1 MKIKKFAGGGITYLA
16 TTNRREEG
24 AKQASS
30 DSSKKNNDYIKK
42 ILDMVT
48 ESGIDSDV
56 AQFINSVKAT
66 LDLAADPM
74 GNDMTMQDI
83 LNIARQASLVK
94 TNYTEYQK
102 ARESLDSQD
111 AWNDVA
117 LDSRGN
123 LYVYD
128 SEDGNIN
135 TVSLSKLKENPG
147 RYQVLNNSDIMS
159 LRRNDKSM
167 AFNTGILDNIM
178 SSAGMT
184 SIVNYAK
191 DIIGSFKD
199 TQISGY
205 SSKTSGNINTGMQSI
220 VSALLNGNNLGSLI
234 VTGPDGLYKVSSKS
248 TIADT
253 HIQDALN
260 YIKISMPEN
269 YRHKL
274 RATAALN
281 GYTEDAYL
289 LTSLMANTGR
299 ELTATYEENIDP
311 VTGKKPSKDSTSTK
325 TRQVTLAEQYVTG
338 QGLPNGKWY
347 TLQSSGSKSG
357 LKIYGQDV
365 GNIMRASGENG
376 IGDQMSDVSLAY
388 ILENAYGIG
397 KISNR
402 SITFGNQV
410 IDPNHLDGIVYDNS
424 EMLRVVLPY
433 KLTDKGE
440 IVPDFDTY
448 KEIEKVVEANKNSP
462 ESVINRYL
470 QEVLP
475 GTTYDKET
483 KSVRYPEK
491 NSHVFLTFRGVASN
505 LLTPFT
511 PDMNYMVKSDKNKE
525 VYKEAAKF
533 GSANHDKNAVPR
545 FGESAE
551 KTGFWN
557 AFKGV
562 GSNLYEA
569 NVFIPIRDDLA
580 GVTMYN
586 RESVPESRYSDVAQQ
601 YEDNKRRVTIND
613 EFKSGERKTNW

>member
-56 AQFINSVKAT
+56 TQFINSVKAT

-135 TVSLSKLKENPG
+135 TISLSKLKENPE

-248 TIADT
+248 TILC
-253 HIQDALN
+253 Q
-260 YIKISMPEN
+260 KI
-269 YRHKL
+269 
-274 RATAALN
+274 
-281 GYTEDAYL
+281 
-289 LTSLMANTGR
+289 
-299 ELTATYEENIDP
+299 ID
-311 VTGKKPSKDSTSTK
+311 
-325 TRQVTLAEQYVTG
+325 
-338 QGLPNGKWY
+338 
-347 TLQSSGSKSG
+347 
-357 LKIYGQDV
+357 
-365 GNIMRASGENG
+365 
-376 IGDQMSDVSLAY
+376 
-388 ILENAYGIG
+388 
-397 KISNR
+397 
-402 SITFGNQV
+402 
-410 IDPNHLDGIVYDNS
+410 
-424 EMLRVVLPY
+424 
-433 KLTDKGE
+433 
-440 IVPDFDTY
+440 
-448 KEIEKVVEANKNSP
+448 
-462 ESVINRYL
+462 IN
-470 QEVLP
+470 
-475 GTTYDKET
+475 
-483 KSVRYPEK
+483 
-491 NSHVFLTFRGVASN
+491 
-505 LLTPFT
+505 
-511 PDMNYMVKSDKNKE
+511 
-525 VYKEAAKF
+525 
-533 GSANHDKNAVPR
+533 
-545 FGESAE
+545 
-551 KTGFWN
+551 
-557 AFKGV
+557 
-562 GSNLYEA
+562 
-569 NVFIPIRDDLA
+569 
-580 GVTMYN
+580 
-586 RESVPESRYSDVAQQ
+586 
-601 YEDNKRRVTIND
+601 
-613 EFKSGERKTNW
+613 

>member
-56 AQFINSVKAT
+56 TQFINSVKAT

-299 ELTATYEENIDP
+299 ELTATYEENTDP
-311 VTGKKPSKDSTSTK
+311 VTGKKKDATSAK
-325 TRQVTLAEQYVTG
+325 EQFDDDTLAIRVAKGDLTQTTAFIS
-338 QGLPNGKWY
+338 PIA
-347 TLQSSGSKSG
+347 S
-357 LKIYGQDV
+357 
-365 GNIMRASGENG
+365 RAS
-376 IGDQMSDVSLAY
+376 DSSMMSIAAW
-388 ILENAYGIG
+388 NAYSPQKDNKDPVYQNNLQVVIPQTTQF
-397 KISNR
+397 KAADTSQIF
-402 SITFGNQV
+402 FGNQRLNPQDLSKIV
-410 IDPNHLDGIVYDNS
+410 WDGTSMVKRIALPIRIEQGYQTPDIDLLI
-424 EMLRVVLPY
+424 
-433 KLTDKGE
+433 
-440 IVPDFDTY
+440 
-448 KEIEKVVEANKNSP
+448 KVNEANKIISENPGLTDMEKNQILNEIGNPNVKYDP
-462 ESVINRYL
+462 ENKRFICTNIGFFVSIAGYANDDILEIEDQSKPFLYHLTRPEGREIKNMYETYTQYGKDSVSKKEKPLNDYGSVNAGDFYYGNIYIPITDPI
-470 QEVLP
+470 QGF
-475 GTTYDKET
+475 GTTKDQIRS
-483 KSVRYPEK
+483 KSEFMHPAKDWEIAQNVRAAEK
-491 NSHVFLTFRGVASN
+491 ASN
-505 LLTPFT
+505 W
-511 PDMNYMVKSDKNKE
+511 
-525 VYKEAAKF
+525 
-533 GSANHDKNAVPR
+533 
-545 FGESAE
+545 E
-551 KTGFWN
+551 K
-557 AFKGV
+557 
-562 GSNLYEA
+562 
-569 NVFIPIRDDLA
+569 
-580 GVTMYN
+580 YN
-586 RESVPESRYSDVAQQ
+586 F
-601 YEDNKRRVTIND
+601 NN
-613 EFKSGERKTNW
+613 